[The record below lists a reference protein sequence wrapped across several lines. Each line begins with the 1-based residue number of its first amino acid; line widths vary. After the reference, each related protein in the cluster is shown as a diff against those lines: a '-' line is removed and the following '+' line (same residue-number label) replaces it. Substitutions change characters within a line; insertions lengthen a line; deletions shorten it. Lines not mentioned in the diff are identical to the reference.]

1 MAERPIAT
9 LSALIATTKK
19 TAELDALQDELARAE
34 ARAAGSLDIYAPD
47 PRLVAYRVILETGD
61 EYRFYA
67 EDADHAREQAGD
79 AEPDYE
85 ITEVVLGRK
94 DALL

>member
-1 MAERPIAT
+1 MSERPIAT
-9 LSALIATTKK
+9 LQAMIATT
-19 TAELDALQDELARAE
+19 TNSAELETLRDELARAE

-47 PRLVAYRVILETGD
+47 PRLVAYRVLLETGD

-85 ITEVVLGRK
+85 ITGVVLGRK

>member
-1 MAERPIAT
+1 MSERPIAT
-9 LSALIATTKK
+9 LRALIAETTNP
-19 TAELDALQDELARAE
+19 TELDALRDELARTE
-34 ARAAGSLDIYAPD
+34 ARIAGTIDTYWPD

-67 EDADHAREQAGD
+67 EDAAHAREQAVD
-79 AEPDYE
+79 AEPDSE
-85 ITEVVLGRK
+85 ITKIVLGRK

>member
-1 MAERPIAT
+1 MSERPIAT
-9 LSALIATTKK
+9 LQAMIATT
-19 TAELDALQDELARAE
+19 TNSAELETLRDELARAE

-47 PRLVAYRVILETGD
+47 PRLVAYRVILITGD

-67 EDADHAREQAGD
+67 EDAAHALEQAVD

-94 DALL
+94 GSLL

>member
-9 LSALIATTKK
+9 LSALIATTKNP
-19 TAELDALQDELARAE
+19 TELDALQDELARAE

-47 PRLVAYRVILETGD
+47 PRLVAYRVIFETGD

-67 EDADHAREQAGD
+67 EDAAHAREQAVD
-79 AEPDYE
+79 AEPAYE
-85 ITEVVLGRK
+85 ITEVVLGQK
-94 DALL
+94 GGLL

>member
-1 MAERPIAT
+1 MTERPLAT
-9 LSALIATTKK
+9 LQALIGAAKS
-19 TAELDALQDELARAE
+19 DAARDSLQDELARAE
-34 ARAAGSLDIYAPD
+34 ARAAGTLDIYAPD

-61 EYRFYA
+61 EYRFWA
-67 EDADHAREQAGD
+67 EDAAHALEQAVD

-94 DALL
+94 GSIL

>member
-1 MAERPIAT
+1 MSERPIGT
-9 LSALIATTKK
+9 LQALIAVAKSD
-19 TAELDALQDELARAE
+19 AEREGLQDELARAE
-34 ARAAGSLDIYAPD
+34 ARAAGTLDIYAPD

-61 EYRFYA
+61 EYRFWA
-67 EDADHAREQAGD
+67 EDAAHALEQAVD

-94 DALL
+94 GSLL

>member
-1 MAERPIAT
+1 MTERPLATLQALIGAAKSDAERD
-9 LSALIATTKK
+9 SV
-19 TAELDALQDELARAE
+19 QDELARAV
-34 ARAAGSLDIYAPD
+34 ARAAGTLDIYAPD

-61 EYRFYA
+61 EYRFWA
-67 EDADHAREQAGD
+67 EDAVHALEQAVD

-94 DALL
+94 GSLL

>member
-1 MAERPIAT
+1 MSERPIAT
-9 LSALIATTKK
+9 LQAMIATT
-19 TAELDALQDELARAE
+19 TNSAELETLRDELARAE

-47 PRLVAYRVILETGD
+47 PRLVAYRVILITGD

-67 EDADHAREQAGD
+67 EDAAHALEQAVD

-85 ITEVVLGRK
+85 ITEVVLGQK
-94 DALL
+94 GSLL

>member
-1 MAERPIAT
+1 MSERPTGTLQALIGVAKSDAEREG
-9 LSALIATTKK
+9 LR
-19 TAELDALQDELARAE
+19 DELARAE
-34 ARAAGSLDIYAPD
+34 ARAAGTLDIYAPD

-61 EYRFYA
+61 EYRFWA
-67 EDADHAREQAGD
+67 EDAAHAREQAVD

-94 DALL
+94 GSLL